1 MGEADIESVKRRWKS
16 LRDKYVREKKKTK
29 MGKSGDEGPPPKST
43 WPLFEIMSFIDETIH
58 HRS

>member
-1 MGEADIESVKRRWKS
+1 MESVKRRWKC
-16 LRDKYVREKKKTK
+16 LRDKYVREKKKIT

-58 HRS
+58 HRE